1 MSEEERKEELTHE
14 EEQQD
19 VQSST
24 SDFSDYDRILLSTV
38 RFLSE
43 MIKNLNLK
51 EARQLLLKLENKDIA
66 RVISHM
72 KPSER
77 IIAFRVLPQ
86 DLAVEVF
93 SEFEPKEQEELISS
107 FTNEESRDILENMDP
122 DDRTDFFEEL
132 PAFIV
137 KRLVKLLSAEER
149 QVAIQLLNYPDDSAG
164 RIMTPEY
171 VDFEEDITVDEALKI
186 IREEAPDKETI
197 YTCYVTNKS
206 QILVGVVSLR
216 SIITAA
222 GDQKISE
229 IMSVEPT
236 FVYTYQDQQEVA
248 KIIKDYDFLAIPVVD
263 HNQRLVGIVTV
274 DDIFDVLEE
283 ENTEDF
289 QLIAAIQPTD
299 EGYLK
304 SNFWKLIFN
313 RSIWIVGL
321 LLVGSIA
328 QDIINSYRTG
338 FDTAFYG
345 SLSLF
350 FTILIGVAGNI
361 GSQSSILVIRGLA
374 TGEIGRGDTM
384 RLLVRS
390 LLMGVVMGLV
400 LAGFMLLRV
409 VIFKTGQD
417 VKWVVSI
424 ALASLVM
431 VANFLGATLPLLI
444 KKMGVDPALVSS
456 PLITTLIDVGGLVL
470 YFEVARLI
478 LKFV

>member
-1 MSEEERKEELTHE
+1 MADQEPNEILTE
-14 EEQQD
+14 DEAQTD
-19 VQSST
+19 VQNY
-24 SDFSDYDRILLSTV
+24 SDYDRILLSTV

-43 MIKNLNLK
+43 LIKNLSLK

-66 RVISHM
+66 RVITHL
-72 KPSER
+72 KTSER

-93 SEFEPKEQEELISS
+93 SEFEPREQEELISS

-122 DDRTDFFEEL
+122 DDRTELLEEL

-137 KRLVKLLSAEER
+137 KRLVKLLSHEER
-149 QVAIQLLNYPDDSAG
+149 QIAIRLLNYPVESAG

-171 VDFEEDITVDEALKI
+171 VDFEKDITVDEALMI
-186 IREEAPDKETI
+186 IRREAPDKETI
-197 YTCYVTNKS
+197 YTCYVTDSS

-216 SIITAA
+216 SIITAR
-222 GDQKISE
+222 GDQKITE
-229 IMSVEPT
+229 IMSEDPT

-248 KIIKDYDFLAIPVVD
+248 KVIKDYDFLAVPVVD

-289 QLIAAIQPTD
+289 QLIAAIQPTE
-299 EGYLK
+299 EGYLN

-328 QDIINSYRTG
+328 QDIINAYRVG
-338 FDTAFYG
+338 FDATFYG

-374 TGEIGRGDTM
+374 TGEIGPGDTM
-384 RLLVRS
+384 RLLGRS
-390 LLMGVVMGLV
+390 LLMGLVMGV
-400 LAGFMLLRV
+400 ILAGFMLLRV

-424 ALASLVM
+424 ALASLVA

-444 KKMGVDPALVSS
+444 KKIGIDPALVSS

-478 LKFV
+478 LRLMA